1 MLAHPRILANMKIQL
16 QSSTPPVVEFD
27 QSVAAW
33 YVRFGNGKVART
45 THREKRGAIVNIDVD
60 SQNRVIGIELL
71 GIREFTIRAFFLG
84 SLDLPRPRW
93 TGPATGGPKFSRCG

>member
-1 MLAHPRILANMKIQL
+1 MKIHV

-33 YVRFGNGKVART
+33 YVRFSHGKVART
-45 THREKRGAIVNIDVD
+45 MHQEKKGAIVNIDVD

-71 GIREFTIRAFFLG
+71 GIREFTIRAFFRL
-84 SLDLPRPRW
+84 
-93 TGPATGGPKFSRCG
+93 TGLAPSAVDFTRARFIPASALAHA

>member
-1 MLAHPRILANMKIQL
+1 MKMHV

-33 YVRFGNGKVART
+33 YVRFSNGKVHRT
-45 THREKRGAIVNIDVD
+45 IHQEKQGAIVNIDVD

-71 GIREFTIRAFFLG
+71 GIREFTIRAFFRLTG
-84 SLDLPRPRW
+84 LPPRKVDF
-93 TGPATGGPKFSRCG
+93 TRARFVPASALAHA